1 MEMEVAYIGGDGN
14 DDWTKQTLDLYLPVE
29 GGGMRQ
35 VANVDDV
42 RAYVRLSGTTVAE
55 FKRTWTYRHA
65 LRKQP
70 WLRAL

>member
-1 MEMEVAYIGGDGN
+1 
-14 DDWTKQTLDLYLPVE
+14 
-29 GGGMRQ
+29 MRQ

-42 RAYVRLSGTTVAE
+42 RAYLGLRCTTVAE

-70 WLRAL
+70 WLREL